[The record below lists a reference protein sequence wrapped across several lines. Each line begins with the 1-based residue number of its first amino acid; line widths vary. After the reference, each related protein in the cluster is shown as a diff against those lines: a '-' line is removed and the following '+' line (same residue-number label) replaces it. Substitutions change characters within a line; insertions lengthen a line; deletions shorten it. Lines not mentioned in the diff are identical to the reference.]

1 MTFSTA
7 TPAIIL
13 PTLRVMTLCIV
24 MSTIIALSIISL
36 QNDHYNTSIM
46 PLSIEMLIKTL
57 RIMTL

>member
-1 MTFSTA
+1 MTFSIA

-13 PTLRVMTLCIV
+13 LTLRVMTLCIA